1 MRPDSSLLEK
11 RKTVSPP
18 EPQQSCSKRHA
29 SSTPSNA
36 SIVEPDAP
44 AQPHHSTKQ
53 DLSVATSPPIVEPD
67 SGTLNTGDILE
78 LKTDETEL
86 KRLIYF
92 GLGSDGMHLFF
103 DVEIR
108 VV

>member
-1 MRPDSSLLEK
+1 M
-11 RKTVSPP
+11 
-18 EPQQSCSKRHA
+18 
-29 SSTPSNA
+29 
-36 SIVEPDAP
+36 
-44 AQPHHSTKQ
+44 
-53 DLSVATSPPIVEPD
+53 ATSPPIVELD